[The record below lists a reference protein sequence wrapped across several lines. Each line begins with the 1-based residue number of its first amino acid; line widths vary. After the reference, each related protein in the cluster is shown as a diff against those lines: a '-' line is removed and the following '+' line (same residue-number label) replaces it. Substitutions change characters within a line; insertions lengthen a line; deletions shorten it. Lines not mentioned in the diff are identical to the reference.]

1 MRTRTRTKSSLAPA
15 RAPRSRIGAVAALA
29 GVLVALT
36 GPIASGATAES
47 LASVTVTGTIENVVV
62 DDNDAGAG
70 VPDNGATE
78 VETFVNVDGRLF
90 DLPDGTVVPPAPT
103 GQDVV
108 ITLEAAP
115 GMSGVRALEVA
126 ADDAA
131 TTAAR
136 VVDVLPVGEP
146 GSPELALEPGTADAV
161 VGAHT
166 LTILPVYWTAP
177 DATVGALG
185 TLATQTADYWRE
197 QSAGRLAITT
207 SARDWA
213 AIPAPASCD
222 SASLAAMF
230 NAATAANP
238 SVPAPSLTNHVLV
251 YFPRYAVCSFAGRA
265 TLLGGSSWVNGSLY
279 VDVAAHELGHNLGL
293 GHANLTTC
301 TSGGARVPLSGSC
314 TTREY
319 GDYADVMGIAMSR
332 RSGNLNTALADY
344 LGYANVTAI
353 PAASASAV
361 TVDLAPLAS
370 VSAARGVKIQVPA
383 GTVYVDFRPAV
394 GRDVR
399 MPAWAGV
406 QVHLRT
412 TDRWGIPTTYLLDM
426 QPTLSAA
433 FASPNV
439 PPGTTWVVPDTGLMV
454 TVTGIGSTATIRV
467 AAAVEL
473 QQYVIRVYGD
483 LFGRVPDPQGLETW
497 TTALRAGAPR
507 VAVAHA
513 ITGSTEFRSGLIRSS
528 YLNFLSRGPEPA
540 GLSFWLGEMGRGMT
554 IQQMEG
560 GFLASL
566 EYYSRSGAN
575 DAEWVRRLYL
585 DVLGRGADPAEVA
598 YWVSRVDAPGVGRHG
613 VAMGFL
619 LSTERLTTVVDGE
632 YQHLLGRRID
642 PSGRQT
648 WVGLIQ
654 GGVRLEDVI
663 GGIIASE
670 EYFARG

>member
-36 GPIASGATAES
+36 GPIASGATAAA

-90 DLPDGTVVPPAPT
+90 DLPDGTVVPPAQT

-146 GSPELALEPGTADAV
+146 GSPEPALEPGTADAV

-353 PAASASAV
+353 PAGSASAV

-426 QPTLSAA
+426 QPTAPTA
-433 FASPNV
+433 FATPSLPS
-439 PPGTTWVVPDTGLMV
+439 GSAWVIPDTGLTL
-454 TVTGIGSTATIRV
+454 TVTGLDSSARVRV
-467 AAAVEL
+467 ASSGAL
-473 QQYVIRVYGD
+473 DYVSRVYAH
-483 LFGRVPDPQGLETW
+483 LFSRSPDPAGLYGW
-497 TTALRAGAPR
+497 NSALQAGTPR
-507 VAVAHA
+507 IAVANA
-513 ITGSTEFRSGLIRSS
+513 ITSSTEYRSGLIRES
-528 YLNFLSRGPEPA
+528 YRRFLGREPEPT
-540 GLSFWLGEMGRGMT
+540 GLGSWLDEMGRGVT

-560 GFLASL
+560 GFVASP
-566 EYYSRSGAN
+566 EYFNQSGADN
-575 DAEWVRRLYL
+575 GEWVRRLYSH
-585 DVLGRGADPAEVA
+585 VLGRAADVSEVA
-598 YWVSRVDAPGVGRHG
+598 YWVSRVDAPGVGRQG